1 MENSISIILPF
12 VIPRGYSRLF
22 PLRTSI
28 AAPSE
33 RAGTFAP
40 SVLNAL
46 ASDPRKLIR
55 SKAP

>member
-12 VIPRGYSRLF
+12 VIPRACSRLF

-28 AAPSE
+28 AVPSE

-40 SVLNAL
+40 VRAQR
-46 ASDPRKLIR
+46 ARVR
-55 SKAP
+55 SQKTY